1 MARKPKTPAIIRMR
15 ANNMYSLELNDHGH
29 LEYMPAGH
37 KLEIL
42 REGSEEWEPI
52 EIEASIVETRPD
64 QE

>member
-1 MARKPKTPAIIRMR
+1 
-15 ANNMYSLELNDHGH
+15 MYSLELNDHGH

>member
-15 ANNMYSLELNDHGH
+15 ANNMFSMELNENGH
-29 LEYMPAGH
+29 LEYVPAGH
-37 KLEIL
+37 RLEIL
-42 REGSEEWEPI
+42 REGLEEWEPI

>member
-37 KLEIL
+37 RLEIL
-42 REGSEEWEPI
+42 REGSEEWELI

>member
-15 ANNMYSLELNDHGH
+15 ANNMFSMELNEHGH
-29 LEYMPAGH
+29 LEYVPAGH
-37 KLEIL
+37 RLEVL

-52 EIEASIVETRPD
+52 EIEASLVEKPEI